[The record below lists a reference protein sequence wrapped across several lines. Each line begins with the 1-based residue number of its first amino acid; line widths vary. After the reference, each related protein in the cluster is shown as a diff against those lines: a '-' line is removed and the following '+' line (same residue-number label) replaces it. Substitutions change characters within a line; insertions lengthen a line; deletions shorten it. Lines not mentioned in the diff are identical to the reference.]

1 MHDDLMIKLDL
12 VQPQYPS
19 MYTLLCRNTTS
30 LPNEPLAESRKFI
43 YGQWTVRKRKKD
55 QANENKKKIK
65 IPFIISIRRVDERWE
80 VDHSPSRTQRN
91 HIAQQEPSILACIN
105 NKMG

>member
-43 YGQWTVRKRKKD
+43 YGQ
-55 QANENKKKIK
+55 
-65 IPFIISIRRVDERWE
+65 
-80 VDHSPSRTQRN
+80 
-91 HIAQQEPSILACIN
+91 
-105 NKMG
+105 